1 MEKMTRCSTHPGVV
15 FRVTILEEHGI
26 SVTKE
31 AKALGLSR
39 TTMSNFC
46 NGHTPCTPDI
56 AQRIALS
63 IREQCGCMDQSA
75 SSLRCVVCWKPRKK
89 HVEKLLTKAA

>member
-1 MEKMTRCSTHPGVV
+1 MGIMTRRPTHPGVV

-26 SVTKE
+26 SVTAA

-39 TTMSNFC
+39 VTMSKFC
-46 NGHTPCTPDI
+46 HGHTPCTPDI

-63 IREQCGCMDQSA
+63 IDSNVGLWINLQANYDAWLAENRE
-75 SSLRCVVCWKPRKK
+75 KP
-89 HVEKLLTKAA
+89 HVAKLLPAAA